1 MHKNPGAGK
10 LSFQCFSTWLT
21 HGLFLK
27 GGKVSFKYTYN
38 LQMENT
44 SKPCKWGISNSNQAL
59 HPKGSLK
66 FPRKFLQGSLF
77 SGLCTLCSSRNKS
90 CSNDGPLY
98 LILVP
103 FIIPFLQKCTL
114 PLASV
119 KLYVFLFSLLYVLSF
134 PPKNREGCPDF
145 VFSPLILSC
154 YEISLWQL
162 SASCKISPS
171 LLQVTMSP

>member
-1 MHKNPGAGK
+1 
-10 LSFQCFSTWLT
+10 
-21 HGLFLK
+21 
-27 GGKVSFKYTYN
+27 
-38 LQMENT
+38 MENT

-119 KLYVFLFSLLYVLSF
+119 KLYVFLSYMCCHFPQKTGKDALTLYFPLWSF
-134 PPKNREGCPDF
+134 PVMRSHSDSFRHHAKSAPLSSRWPCHLSLTIATVTLFNG
-145 VFSPLILSC
+145 VSPPRPPAI
-154 YEISLWQL
+154 
-162 SASCKISPS
+162 
-171 LLQVTMSP
+171 